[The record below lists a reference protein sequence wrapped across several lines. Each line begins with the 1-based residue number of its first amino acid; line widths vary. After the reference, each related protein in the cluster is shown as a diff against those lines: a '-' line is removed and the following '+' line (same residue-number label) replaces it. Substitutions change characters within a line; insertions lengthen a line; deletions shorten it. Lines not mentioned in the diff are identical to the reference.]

1 MNSEHRRRKPVKRS
15 HREAVGAAIVNSEL
29 LGKVVQRI
37 ETVAGVKAFLILTMT
52 ALNLAVVSRGVRANE
67 LMSNAQLG
75 GSSLKQ
81 SR

>member
-15 HREAVGAAIVNSEL
+15 HREAVGAAVVNSEL

-37 ETVAGVKAFLILTMT
+37 KTMAGVKAFLILTMT
-52 ALNLAVVSRGVRANE
+52 TLHLAVVSRRVRTNE

-75 GSSLKQ
+75 SSGLKQ